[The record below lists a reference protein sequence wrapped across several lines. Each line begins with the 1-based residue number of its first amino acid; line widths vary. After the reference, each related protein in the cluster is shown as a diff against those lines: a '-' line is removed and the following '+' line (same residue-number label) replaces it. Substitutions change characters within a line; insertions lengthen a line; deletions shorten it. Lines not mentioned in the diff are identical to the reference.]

1 MKGWRL
7 IVSESGLFTG
17 FFRRINVIKLLS
29 SGDPSS
35 ISKSSVTI
43 FDKSS
48 LFLILK
54 DNGYIYKGGFCK
66 GKKEGK
72 AKVTCEFNDYYY
84 HGLWNDDM
92 KNGYGII

>member
-1 MKGWRL
+1 MDRENK
-7 IVSESGLFTG
+7 
-17 FFRRINVIKLLS
+17 
-29 SGDPSS
+29 
-35 ISKSSVTI
+35 ISYEGEWKDDY
-43 FDKSS
+43 FHGEG
-48 LFLILK
+48 ILK